1 MTTLVFLLEEP
12 SAEAMLKG
20 LLPKILPTGL
30 AVEYKI
36 YEGKYDLDANLPRVL
51 RTWKRPGSF
60 FVVLRDQDASDCRK
74 LKENL
79 LELCERSGGSSVLI
93 RIACRELESFYLGDL
108 NAVEKALGIRG
119 LGAMQRQRKFR
130 NPDQLVKPSLELF
143 RLTKGKYQK
152 VSGSRAIGRHLQPE
166 QNLSKSF
173 NVFIAGLNRI
183 ANTVWDSEGAS

>member
-12 SAEAMLKG
+12 SAEAMLKC
-20 LLPKILPTGL
+20 LLPKILPSGL

-60 FVVLRDQDASDCRK
+60 FVVLRDQDASDCGK
-74 LKENL
+74 LKKNL
-79 LELCERSGGSSVLI
+79 QELCEKTGSPNVLI

-108 NAVEKALGIRG
+108 NAVEKGLGIRG

-143 RLTKGKYQK
+143 RLTKGRYQK
-152 VSGSRAIGRHLQPE
+152 VSGSAAIGRHLQPQ
-166 QNLSKSF
+166 QNHSKSF
-173 NVFIAGLNRI
+173 NVLIAGLNRI
-183 ANTVWDSEGAS
+183 TGDVREPEGIS